1 MYIYYAQKNVIAVV
15 IPFKLSKLC
24 FVDVSHFK
32 MEQMVLWI
40 FHSWV
45 IFFADLHSVELSD

>member
-1 MYIYYAQKNVIAVV
+1 MYMYYAQKNVIAVV
-15 IPFKLSKLC
+15 IPFKLSKLG

-45 IFFADLHSVELSD
+45 IFFADLHSVK